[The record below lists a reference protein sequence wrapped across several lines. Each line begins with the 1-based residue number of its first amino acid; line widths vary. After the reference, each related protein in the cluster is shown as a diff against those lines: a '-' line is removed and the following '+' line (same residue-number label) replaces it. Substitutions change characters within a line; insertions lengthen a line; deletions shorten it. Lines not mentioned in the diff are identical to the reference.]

1 MPIVKWTKL
10 EQQQPVLGFKTKVR
24 VVPLEGEKG
33 KPKTCS
39 LSGSASCREELN
51 YFIRNR
57 LGSLTYENVPKP
69 QVPGKFVWGHD
80 RKRVAEIDLDFEG
93 THQPDVTKM
102 WINLP
107 KYRRVYQRGRTRH
120 HQFPQRASSYTKLIE
135 TTDALTGLVCLMLN
149 PDRYYGNWWRTT
161 IQDAKGTGEPGGMKC
176 FVWYGTDNFFLAHP
190 ALTSI
195 VFGLF
200 RQSLRLVKAGQ
211 VDALSARAPRAEV
224 RKALDQSD
232 HERALHLVKK
242 LKPLIASTSK
252 MREYPIRAAHFDFLF
267 DLHKAVYKH
276 GFKEVF
282 GTPSKAWNC
291 RVEYGGLVNGSYTY
305 FGASASSTAAK
316 RIKELARK

>member
-1 MPIVKWTKL
+1 MSIVKWAHL
-10 EQQQPVLGFKTKVR
+10 EQQQPVLGFETKVR

-51 YFIRNR
+51 YYIRNR
-57 LGSLTYENVPKP
+57 LGSLTYKSVAKP
-69 QVPGKFVWGHD
+69 SSSPWEFSSYD
-80 RKRVAEIDLDFEG
+80 RKRVAEIDLDFED

-107 KYRRVYQRGRTRH
+107 VYHRVYRRGRTHH
-120 HQFPQRASSYTKLIE
+120 HQFPQWTPSYTRLIE
-135 TTDALTGLVCLMLN
+135 TTDALTGLVCLILN

-161 IQDAKGTGEPGGMKC
+161 VQDAKVKGVGSMKC
-176 FVWYGTDNFFLAHP
+176 FIWYGTDNFFLAHP

-200 RQSLRLVKAGQ
+200 RQSVRLVKAGQ
-211 VDALSARAPRAEV
+211 VDALSTRAPRAEV

-232 HERALHLVKK
+232 PERALHLVKK

-252 MREYPIRAAHFDFLF
+252 TRQYPIRTAHFDFLF
-267 DLHKAVYKH
+267 DLHKAIYEH
-276 GFKEVF
+276 GFEKVF

-291 RVEYGGLVNGSYTY
+291 QVEYGGLVNGSYTY
-305 FGASASSTAAK
+305 FGAGASTSAAK